1 MLHQKGSMAMAVMV
15 IRKTQAITVRGAL
28 RVRAYRHSVP
38 TFRAATTTTVRTTV
52 KEDSVPK
59 ALHRDF
65 RTAEDNSRVHT
76 VRTTT
81 ITIMQRAATNLVSR
95 HHIALA
101 TIITTMAKAAI
112 SLVSSRVA
120 IVRAIATTVRAVI
133 SLVSSK
139 VAIVHAITPTAK
151 AAISLVS
158 SRVAIS
164 HARVVTTI
172 VEATDSSREGHRV
185 AIVLVQPTTT
195 QLQSI
200 R

>member
-1 MLHQKGSMAMAVMV
+1 MAMAVMV

-59 ALHRDF
+59 ALHRDC
-65 RTAEDNSRVHT
+65 RMAEDNSRVHT

-81 ITIMQRAATNLVSR
+81 ITIMQRAATSLVSR

-120 IVRAIATTVRAVI
+120 I
-133 SLVSSK
+133 S
-139 VAIVHAITPTAK
+139 HAK
-151 AAISLVS
+151 A
-158 SRVAIS
+158 
-164 HARVVTTI
+164 VTTI
-172 VEATDSSREGHRV
+172 VEAMDSSREGRR
-185 AIVLVQPTTT
+185 ADIASALPTTI
-195 QLQSI
+195 QMQSI

>member
-1 MLHQKGSMAMAVMV
+1 MAMAVMV
-15 IRKTQAITVRGAL
+15 IRKTQVITVRGAL

-59 ALHRDF
+59 ALHRDC

-81 ITIMQRAATNLVSR
+81 ITIMQRAATSLVSR

-101 TIITTMAKAAI
+101 TIITMAKAAI

-120 IVRAIATTVRAVI
+120 IVRAITTTVRAVI

-139 VAIVHAITPTAK
+139 VAIVHAITTTAK

-172 VEATDSSREGHRV
+172 VEVTDSSREGRRV

-195 QLQSI
+195 QMQSI
-200 R
+200 Q

>member
-38 TFRAATTTTVRTTV
+38 TFRAATTTTVRTTT

-59 ALHRDF
+59 ALHRDC

-81 ITIMQRAATNLVSR
+81 ITIMQRAAT
-95 HHIALA
+95 
-101 TIITTMAKAAI
+101 
-112 SLVSSRVA
+112 SLVSSKAAIVHAITTTARVA
-120 IVRAIATTVRAVI
+120 I

-139 VAIVHAITPTAK
+139 VV
-151 AAISLVS
+151 
-158 SRVAIS
+158 IS
-164 HARVVTTI
+164 HARAATTTI
-172 VEATDSSREGHRV
+172 VEATDSREGRR
-185 AIVLVQPTTT
+185 ADIASALPTTI
-195 QLQSI
+195 QMQSI

>member
-1 MLHQKGSMAMAVMV
+1 MAMAVMV
-15 IRKTQAITVRGAL
+15 IRKTQVITVRGAL

-59 ALHRDF
+59 ALHRDC

-81 ITIMQRAATNLVSR
+81 ITIMQRAATSLVSR

-120 IVRAIATTVRAVI
+120 IVRAITTTVRAVI

-139 VAIVHAITPTAK
+139 AAIVHAITTTAK

-158 SRVAIS
+158 SRVVIR
-164 HARVVTTI
+164 HAKAVTTTI
-172 VEATDSSREGHRV
+172 VEATDSSREGRRV
-185 AIVLVQPTTT
+185 VIVLVQPITT
-195 QLQSI
+195 QMQSI